1 MNAASVRRRYA
12 LISFLTWLP
21 AGLMIAPLVLLMLD
35 RGMTIVQ
42 VGVVMT
48 VYSLVIAGLELPT
61 GGLADVVGRRVVL
74 AVSAA
79 CTALALVLLAVAG
92 SFWAFMMACV
102 VLGIARALSSGPA
115 EAWFVDTLHAAEGPD
130 ADLRPGLSRGHIM
143 EDMALGIGVIV
154 GGFVPLAAEAADL
167 ADAAGPDGT
176 AIAVSL
182 DPLAWPAVLGA
193 VAALVWLGTV
203 LVAMPEGARPPV
215 SMAQV
220 LRGVPVTMV
229 AGVRVSVRDGV
240 LRRLV
245 LVSAVVG
252 MALTGIELL
261 VPGHLAELTGSGEVG
276 ATAYAIVS
284 AVGFAASALGAALAP
299 ALARRLSRSP
309 SRHADGPGDGGR
321 GSVRGA
327 AAGLVVAGAALAGL
341 AGSAAMGGAGAGG
354 VVLAGLPYVVFF
366 AGLGAH
372 GVLRAELAHHRVTAD
387 ERATMASA
395 TSLAGSGGGALA
407 NLTLAPLAMASGA
420 GTAWAV
426 VAAVVLI
433 ATTAFARLPETVGG
447 VSTAAP

>member
-92 SFWAFMMACV
+92 SFWMFTVACV

-130 ADLRPGLSRGHIM
+130 ADLRPGLSRGHVM
-143 EDMALGIGVIV
+143 EDVALGIGVIV
-154 GGFVPLAAEAADL
+154 GGLVPLAAQ
-167 ADAAGPDGT
+167 AAGVADTTDADGR

-182 DPLAWPAVLGA
+182 DPLALPAVLGA

-203 LVAMPEGARPPV
+203 LSAMPESARPSASV
-215 SMAQV
+215 TQV
-220 LRGVPVTMV
+220 LRGVPVTV
-229 AGVRVSVRDGV
+229 AAGVRVAVRDGV

-245 LVSAVVG
+245 LVCAVTG

-284 AVGFAASALGAALAP
+284 AVGFAASAVGAALAP
-299 ALARRLSRSP
+299 ALARRLALR
-309 SRHADGPGDGGR
+309 AGGPGEAAR

-327 AAGLVVAGAALAGL
+327 AAGLLVAGAALAGL
-341 AGSAAMGGAGAGG
+341 AGSAAVGGAGVPG

-407 NLTLAPLAMASGA
+407 NLALAPLAMGFGA

-433 ATTAFARLPETVGG
+433 TTTAFARLPEAAGG
-447 VSTAAP
+447 VSPAAP